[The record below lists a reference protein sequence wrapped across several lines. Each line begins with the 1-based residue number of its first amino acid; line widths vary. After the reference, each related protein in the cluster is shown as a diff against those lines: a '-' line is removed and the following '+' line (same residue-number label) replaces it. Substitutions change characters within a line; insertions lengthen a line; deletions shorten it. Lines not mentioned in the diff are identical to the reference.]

1 LNTKYF
7 HSTIKWRRA
16 RNGFNGVRDNGVW
29 YEDQDVVKDKVKMYF
44 KERFSDDDR
53 LSVKLDNACF
63 NRIAEEDNIRLV
75 GRISEEEVKEAVW
88 SCGSDKS
95 PRPDGF
101 NFGFIK
107 LC

>member
-1 LNTKYF
+1 M
-7 HSTIKWRRA
+7 
-16 RNGFNGVRDNGVW
+16 W